1 MQQHPPPVSCAHQQ
15 GDVQYLR
22 YVFRTMY
29 CRLAGSGM
37 GASPGETRHVNY
49 RTIPYSPVQ
58 PLKTIIRAT
67 PNQLI
72 DRWFPFCVFSG
83 CRQAWRDEQPLER
96 GLPAWEA
103 DGNRIDDAETLRR
116 GEGGLGPAACRRP
129 TCLGLCQPSL
139 AADSSGLRFCNVPLA
154 SLQNLGHGCIECRIG
169 WPPCVGRVK
178 GPERVGMQRA
188 CCAFV
193 CLRATQGGTATVSCI
208 LYSVGTE

>member
-1 MQQHPPPVSCAHQQ
+1 
-15 GDVQYLR
+15 
-22 YVFRTMY
+22 MY

-83 CRQAWRDEQPLER
+83 CRQAWRDEQALER

-139 AADSSGLRFCNVPLA
+139 AADDQTARGFAFAMCHSPACVAKPWSRLHRV
-154 SLQNLGHGCIECRIG
+154 SDWMG

-193 CLRATQGGTATVSCI
+193 CLRATQGGTATVSYI